1 MSTDVTTEPPVQTP
15 RGSFVDR
22 QIAARLWGR
31 TRHFRPVLVL
41 VVLLFIFFA
50 ITQSDFSTG
59 INLKDML
66 TDVSVLWVVSMG
78 MTFVVIV
85 GGIDLSVAAVG
96 ALVSIFI
103 AKLLPLGVP
112 PLLVMMLALL
122 FGTIVGMV
130 VNGGLIGIAK
140 LSFFVVTLA
149 SLEALTGIVSLWSGT
164 NTFFVSSSLLT
175 NIGTGNLAG
184 VPTAIWIMA
193 ATFFLS
199 LYVQTRTYFGRDVYA
214 VGGSIVAARLSG
226 VRTSR
231 TVVTVYAISGFCA
244 ALGGV
249 ISTGRIGAAVPTPDT
264 TLPLQAGAAV
274 LLGGTSLL
282 GGSGGVG
289 GTFFGVL
296 FIGVLANGLSIA
308 GVASFWQEIV
318 TGIILVAAVL
328 GDRMAFVSRWP
339 RLRGAPSATGSMAAG
354 GSGMDAADPP
364 A

>member
-1 MSTDVTTEPPVQTP
+1 MSTQAAMQPPTQPPPGSVDNRQT
-15 RGSFVDR
+15 
-22 QIAARLWGR
+22 AARLWGG
-31 TRHFRPVLVL
+31 TRHFRPVLIL
-41 VVLLFIFFA
+41 VVALFIFFT
-50 ITQSDFSTG
+50 ITQSEFATG
-59 INLKDML
+59 VNLKDLL
-66 TDVSVLWVVSMG
+66 TAVSVLWVVSIG
-78 MTFVVIV
+78 MTFVVLV

-112 PLLVMMLALL
+112 PLLVVLLALL
-122 FGTIVGMV
+122 FGTTVGLV

-149 SLEALTGIVSLWSGT
+149 SLEAVTGIVSLWSGT
-164 NTFFVSSSLLT
+164 NTFFVNSSLLT

-184 VPTAIWIMA
+184 VPTAIWLMA
-193 ATFFLS
+193 ATFLVG

-231 TVVTVYAISGFCA
+231 TVLIVYAISGFCA
-244 ALGGV
+244 ALGG
-249 ISTGRIGAAVPTPDT
+249 IIATGRIGAAVPTPDT

-296 FIGVLANGLSIA
+296 FIGVLDNGLSIS
-308 GVASFWQEIV
+308 GVASFWQQIV

-328 GDRMAFVSRWP
+328 GDRMAVINRMP
-339 RLRGAPSATGSMAAG
+339 RLRRRTTTSVPVATGMGAG
-354 GSGMDAADPP
+354 DDTRTS
-364 A
+364 